1 MKKTQLPG
9 LGRRGFLLGGAAV
22 GAGALLTA
30 CTGNS
35 DDNSSEAVV
44 GTGGG
49 DNAAPGK
56 AVTIGFAAPAADHG
70 WIAAITNNAKA
81 QADQFDD
88 VTLNA
93 VEGSN
98 DVNTQV
104 TQMQQLVSDW
114 RQEFVDRSIV
124 RC

>member
-1 MKKTQLPG
+1 MTKTQLPG

-22 GAGALLTA
+22 GVGAVLTA

-35 DDNSSEAVV
+35 DDSTSNDAVV

-81 QADQFDD
+81 QAKEFKD

-98 DVNTQV
+98 
-104 TQMQQLVSDW
+104 
-114 RQEFVDRSIV
+114 
-124 RC
+124 